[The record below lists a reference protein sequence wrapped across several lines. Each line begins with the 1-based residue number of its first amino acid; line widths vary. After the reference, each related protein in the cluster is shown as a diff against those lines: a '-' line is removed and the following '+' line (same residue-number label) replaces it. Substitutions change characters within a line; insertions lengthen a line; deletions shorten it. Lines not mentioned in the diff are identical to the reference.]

1 MQETDYSM
9 QFGRVQ
15 ESDLPK
21 HERRRKGK
29 KKKKKEEPPGIKIK
43 LGDLLK
49 EALKK

>member
-1 MQETDYSM
+1 METEYSK

-21 HERRRKGK
+21 HERRKGK
-29 KKKKKEEPPGIKIK
+29 KKKKKEAPPGIKIK
-43 LGDLLK
+43 LGDILK